1 MRSLADIL
9 KLLTSPWLNPRVLHE
24 CVTLSVLMNKANSVA
39 LRLSM
44 VGVAIVTLAGL
55 SLSLSSCR
63 F

>member
-44 VGVAIVTLAGL
+44 VGVGWAGL

>member
-9 KLLTSPWLNPRVLHE
+9 KLLTSPWLNLCVLHE
-24 CVTLSVLMNKANSVA
+24 CVTLSVLTNKANSVA

-44 VGVAIVTLAGL
+44 VGVGWAGL